1 MWSNLAQKFF
11 DLVKS
16 SNFYAPSKYVQ
27 KPPFLVHDRVQ
38 RGMGRGPDV
47 TSNPEHDDSV
57 VRMFT
62 CVCGKGRESSSKNSQ
77 PGAL

>member
-1 MWSNLAQKFF
+1 MPRQSMS
-11 DLVKS
+11 KS
-16 SNFYAPSKYVQ
+16 RHFW
-27 KPPFLVHDRVQ
+27 FT

-62 CVCGKGRESSSKNSQ
+62 CVCGKGRESSSKNCQ